1 MRRLAIALLGIVILL
16 VTHAAYLATLP
27 LRVVG
32 KVWDDMKYQY
42 ADFVEHS
49 FHNMV
54 CVFDFLSSRLRK
66 EGGDA

>member
-1 MRRLAIALLGIVILL
+1 MRRLTIALLGIVILL
-16 VTHAAYLATLP
+16 VANAVYLATLP

-42 ADFVEHS
+42 ADFLEHS
-49 FHNMV
+49 FHNMT
-54 CVFDFLSSRLRK
+54 CVYDFLSELLRK